1 MLWEFGTNSVQLRE
15 RKNGFLVPKRH
26 RMKHLDYLSF
36 LLESRRSVVQNH
48 SPRPPF
54 LGRGRGRTDSELVS
68 GRVGEAGEGQDKQR
82 RKKLRELTERINRDM
97 VRAAREGLIRRG
109 VYGGSGG
116 SGVVKST
123 LL

>member
-1 MLWEFGTNSVQLRE
+1 MKERWDRE
-15 RKNGFLVPKRH
+15 DDARWRKRAAEIAAQVAKAQPWLAKMHEVEAEEERIRNW
-26 RMKHLDYLSF
+26 YLEE
-36 LLESRRSVVQNH
+36 LEK
-48 SPRPPF
+48 
-54 LGRGRGRTDSELVS
+54 E
-68 GRVGEAGEGQDKQR
+68 EQDKQR

-97 VRAAREGLIRRG
+97 VRAEREGLIRRG

>member
-1 MLWEFGTNSVQLRE
+1 MKERWDRE
-15 RKNGFLVPKRH
+15 DDARWRKRAAEIAAEVAKDLPWLAKMHEVEAEEERIRNW
-26 RMKHLDYLSF
+26 YLEE
-36 LLESRRSVVQNH
+36 LEK
-48 SPRPPF
+48 
-54 LGRGRGRTDSELVS
+54 E
-68 GRVGEAGEGQDKQR
+68 EQDKQR

-97 VRAAREGLIRRG
+97 VRAEREGLIRRG